1 MDIIQINEEL
11 IKKNKINE
19 LDDLTEEDVN
29 TLINEV
35 QELSDNDIDGA
46 RILILD
52 LIEKNLPIS
61 ERLKFF
67 NIIKEKTNIDINI
80 LKKMYSEEERNIKQ
94 VKINP
99 DVENPEADIMFLI
112 LKKKRSEASEKIV
125 NKILSLKKIYTT
137 RDDIKSEVW
146 IYYDGIFIPNGKTYI
161 KEFVREILKS
171 FYTTQF
177 VNEVISKIEVLTYIN
192 EADFFGKE
200 NKNELAVLNGILN
213 INTKKLYDF
222 SEDKIFFN
230 KLPVIYDPNKKCPNI
245 INFISEIL
253 DKKEDMSVIQ
263 ELFGYC
269 LYKDYQI
276 EKSFM
281 FLGKGRNGKGQ
292 LLELLK
298 NFLGSDNAA
307 AVSLQRLCDENSF
320 NISEL
325 HTKLVNIGGDID
337 GGVLEA
343 TGMFKQL
350 SGNDL
355 ISAKRKFKNDLKFKN
370 YAKMIFSCNALP
382 STKDVSRGFWDRW
395 ILLKFPYR
403 FEYPEL
409 IEELSESDRRW
420 VKPRKNN
427 VVESFRDDDEL
438 SGLLNWALLGLD
450 RLISQSHFSFTSSTR
465 DVQRR
470 WNQEANS
477 FVFFAEHALES
488 DFDCMMSK
496 DDLRSAY
503 NMFCKQLK
511 LEPVGDKAIN
521 FYITRELGGSS
532 DRFRKSDVGVDV
544 RVWKRVSFRPGFGDV
559 DGLGFSRFVPLV
571 DFTEKFK

>member
-1 MDIIQINEEL
+1 MDL
-11 IKKNKINE
+11 NKINE
-19 LDDLTEEDVN
+19 DLIRKNKLNEFDDITQEEIN
-29 TLINEV
+29 YLLNEV
-35 QELSDNDIDGA
+35 QDLSDNDLDGA

-52 LIEKNLPIS
+52 LLEKDLPVS
-61 ERLKFF
+61 ERIKFF
-67 NIIKEKTNIDINI
+67 NIIKEKTNIDINL
-80 LKKMYSEEERNIKQ
+80 LKKMYSEEEKNLKK
-94 VKINP
+94 VKSSPDIENP
-99 DVENPEADIMFLI
+99 DADIMFLI
-112 LKKKRSEASEKIV
+112 LKKKRSEATEKIV

-146 IYYDGIFIPNGKTYI
+146 IYHDGIFIPNGKTYI

-192 EADFFGKE
+192 EEDFFRRE
-200 NKNELAVLNGILN
+200 NKNELALLNGILD

-222 SEDKIFFN
+222 TEEKIFFN
-230 KLPVIYDPNKKCPNI
+230 KLPVMYDPNKKCPNI

-253 DKKEDMSVIQ
+253 EKKEDIKVVQ

-298 NFLGSDNAA
+298 HFLGFDNCS

-337 GGVLEA
+337 GGVLEN

-355 ISAKRKFKNDLKFKN
+355 VSAKRKFKNDLKFKN
-370 YAKMIFSCNALP
+370 YAKMIFSCNSLP

-409 IEELSESDRRW
+409 IAELSDDEKKW

-427 VVESFRDDDEL
+427 IVDSFRDDDEL
-438 SGLLNWALLGLD
+438 SGLLNWALSGLN
-450 RLISQSHFSFTSSTR
+450 RLIRQSHFTFTSSTR

-477 FVFFAEHALES
+477 FVFFAEKALES
-488 DFDCMMSK
+488 DYDRIVSK

-511 LEPVGDKAIN
+511 LEPVGDKEIN
-521 FYITRELGGSS
+521 FYVTRELGGSS
-532 DRFRKSDVGVDV
+532 DRFRKADVNLDV
-544 RVWKRVSFRPGFGDV
+544 RVWKRVSFRPGFGEV
-559 DGLGFSRFVPLV
+559 DDLGFSRFVPFV